1 MLHQLP
7 VGFDGE
13 KLKDEL
19 VWVGEK
25 VMILKK
31 LSGLPLCPAMK
42 IEHGPVALDQPPT
55 PCDVDSV
62 PGVAVA
68 SVNKL
73 FAWQVVG

>member
-19 VWVGEK
+19 VRVGEK
-25 VMILKK
+25 VMVLKE
-31 LSGLPLCPAMK
+31 LSGLSLCPAVE

-55 PCDVDSV
+55 PCDVDGV